1 MTKNDQRDMTLCV
14 LFAMVALTLIACVP
28 PRPEPLAIDRA
39 VYVQDT
45 RTGLCF
51 AVLGNAFAGVPCT
64 PRVLARIPGASAPA
78 PGN

>member
-1 MTKNDQRDMTLCV
+1 MTKTDKRDATLCV
-14 LFAMVALTLIACVP
+14 LFATIALTAVACAP
-28 PRPEPLAIDRA
+28 PRGEPLAIDRA
-39 VYVQDT
+39 VYVQDA